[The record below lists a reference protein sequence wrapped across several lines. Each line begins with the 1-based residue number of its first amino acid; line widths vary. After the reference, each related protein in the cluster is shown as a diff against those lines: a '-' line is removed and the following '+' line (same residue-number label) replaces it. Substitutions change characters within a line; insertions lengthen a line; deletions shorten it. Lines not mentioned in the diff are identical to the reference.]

1 MMHSSSTI
9 VLMVRRSIRIRIQPY
24 NRAVERRTQ
33 LFENPRPAGWGGYQR
48 LMVIEFG
55 RLQA

>member
-1 MMHSSSTI
+1 
-9 VLMVRRSIRIRIQPY
+9 MVRRSIRIRIQPY